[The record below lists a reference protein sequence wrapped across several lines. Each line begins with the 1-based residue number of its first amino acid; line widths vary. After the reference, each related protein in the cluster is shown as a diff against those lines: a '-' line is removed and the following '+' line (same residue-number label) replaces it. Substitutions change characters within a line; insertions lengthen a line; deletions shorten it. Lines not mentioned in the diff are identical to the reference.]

1 MDRITKIIQETQHRF
16 LNLFCMNV
24 RHRNGEASEYYV
36 ASRAKSVT
44 DLKAVTHRNEPDGVS
59 IYSVYGEQKDRV
71 VLVRQYRYPLGDYVY
86 EFPAGLV
93 EPGEAMTDAAVREFH
108 EETGLHL
115 KVIPADDMYT
125 KPRFTTVGMTDEAC
139 GMVYGYASG
148 VPDNRFEESSEDIQV
163 VLAVTREDIHTLDLL
178 GIEKASGILKE
189 ENVAMMCAY
198 MLLHFLKSEGDP
210 LGFVEMQEKR

>member
-1 MDRITKIIQETQHRF
+1 MDRITKIIQETHHRF

-115 KVIPADDMYT
+115 KVVLADDMYT

-163 VLAVTREDIHTLDLL
+163 VLSDKKEVRR
-178 GIEKASGILKE
+178 ILKE

-210 LGFVEMQEKR
+210 LGFVEMKDK

>member
-16 LNLFCMNV
+16 LNLFCMDV

-36 ASRAKSVT
+36 ASRAKSED
-44 DLKAVTHRNEPDGVS
+44 DLKAVTHRNDPDGVS
-59 IYSVYGEQKDRV
+59 IYSVYGEQRDHV
-71 VLVRQYRYPLGDYVY
+71 ELVKQYRYPLGDYVY

-93 EPGEAMTDAAVREFH
+93 ETGEAMTDAAVREFH

-163 VLAVTREDIHTLDLL
+163 VLADKKEVRR
-178 GIEKASGILKE
+178 ILKE

-198 MLLHFLKSEGDP
+198 MLLYFLKSEGDP

>member
-16 LNLFCMNV
+16 LNLFCMDV

-36 ASRAKSVT
+36 ASRAKSED
-44 DLKAVTHRNEPDGVS
+44 DLKAVTHRNDPDGVS
-59 IYSVYGEQKDRV
+59 IYSVYGEQRDHV
-71 VLVRQYRYPLGDYVY
+71 VLVKQYRYPLGDYVY

-93 EPGEAMTDAAVREFH
+93 ETGEAMTDAAVREFH

-139 GMVYGYASG
+139 GMVYGYASC

-163 VLAVTREDIHTLDLL
+163 VLADKKEVRR
-178 GIEKASGILKE
+178 ILKE

-198 MLLHFLKSEGDP
+198 MLLYFLKSEGDP

>member
-16 LNLFCMNV
+16 LNLFCMDV

-148 VPDNRFEESSEDIQV
+148 VQDNRFEESSEDIQV
-163 VLAVTREDIHTLDLL
+163 VLADKKEVRR
-178 GIEKASGILKE
+178 ILKE

-198 MLLHFLKSEGDP
+198 MLLHFLKSVGDP

>member
-1 MDRITKIIQETQHRF
+1 MKIEKNNQKRITKIIQETHHRF
-16 LNLFCMNV
+16 LNLFCMDV
-24 RHRNGEASEYYV
+24 RYRNGEASEYYV

-115 KVIPADDMYT
+115 KVVLADDMYT

-163 VLAVTREDIHTLDLL
+163 VLADKKEVRR
-178 GIEKASGILKE
+178 ILKE

-210 LGFVEMQEKR
+210 LGFVEMKDK

>member
-16 LNLFCMNV
+16 LNLFCMDV

-44 DLKAVTHRNEPDGVS
+44 DLKAVTHRSKPDGVS
-59 IYSVYGEQKDRV
+59 IYSVYGEQRDHV
-71 VLVRQYRYPLGDYVY
+71 VLVKQYRYPLGDYVY

-93 EPGEAMTDAAVREFH
+93 ETGEAMTDAAVREFH

-115 KVIPADDMYT
+115 KVVLADDMYT

-163 VLAVTREDIHTLDLL
+163 VLADKKEVRR
-178 GIEKASGILKE
+178 ILKE

>member
-16 LNLFCMNV
+16 LNLFCMDV

-125 KPRFTTVGMTDEAC
+125 KPRFTTVGMTDEGC

-148 VPDNRFEESSEDIQV
+148 VQDNRFEESSEDIQV
-163 VLAVTREDIHTLDLL
+163 VLAGKKEVRR
-178 GIEKASGILKE
+178 ILKE

-210 LGFVEMQEKR
+210 LGFVEMKDK

>member
-1 MDRITKIIQETQHRF
+1 MDRITKIIQETHHRF
-16 LNLFCMNV
+16 LNLFCMDV

-93 EPGEAMTDAAVREFH
+93 ESGEAMTDAAVREFH

-115 KVIPADDMYT
+115 KVVLADDMYT

-163 VLAVTREDIHTLDLL
+163 VLADKKEVRR
-178 GIEKASGILKE
+178 ILKE

>member
-24 RHRNGEASEYYV
+24 RHRTGEASQYYV
-36 ASRAKSVT
+36 ASRAKSED
-44 DLKAVTHRNEPDGVS
+44 DLKAVTHRNDPDGVS
-59 IYSVYGEQKDRV
+59 IYSVYGEQRDHV
-71 VLVRQYRYPLGDYVY
+71 VLVKQYRYPLGDYVY

-93 EPGEAMTDAAVREFH
+93 ETGEAMTDAAVREFH

-163 VLAVTREDIHTLDLL
+163 VLADKKEVRR
-178 GIEKASGILKE
+178 ILKE

>member
-1 MDRITKIIQETQHRF
+1 MDRITKIIQETHHRF
-16 LNLFCMNV
+16 LNLFCMDV

-36 ASRAKSVT
+36 ASRAKSAD
-44 DLKAVTHRNEPDGVS
+44 DLKAVTHRNDPDGVS
-59 IYSVYGEQKDRV
+59 IYSVYGEQKDQV
-71 VLVRQYRYPLGDYVY
+71 VLVKQYRYPLGNYVY

-115 KVIPADDMYT
+115 QVIPADDLYT

-148 VPDNRFEESSEDIQV
+148 APDNRFEESSEDIQV
-163 VLAVTREDIHTLDLL
+163 VLADKKEVRR
-178 GIEKASGILKE
+178 ILKE

-210 LGFVEMQEKR
+210 LGFVEMQEKMNQ

>member
-16 LNLFCMNV
+16 LNLFCMDV

-36 ASRAKSVT
+36 ASRAKAVT

-148 VPDNRFEESSEDIQV
+148 VQDNRFEESSEDIQV
-163 VLAVTREDIHTLDLL
+163 VLADKKEVRR
-178 GIEKASGILKE
+178 ILKE

-210 LGFVEMQEKR
+210 LGFVEMKDK

>member
-16 LNLFCMNV
+16 LNLFCMDV

-36 ASRAKSVT
+36 ASRAKSED
-44 DLKAVTHRNEPDGVS
+44 DLKAVTHRNDPDGVS
-59 IYSVYGEQKDRV
+59 IYSVYGEQRDHV
-71 VLVRQYRYPLGDYVY
+71 VLVKQNRYPLGDYVY

-93 EPGEAMTDAAVREFH
+93 ETGEAMTDAAVREFH

-163 VLAVTREDIHTLDLL
+163 VLADKKEVRR
-178 GIEKASGILKE
+178 ILKE

-198 MLLHFLKSEGDP
+198 MLLYFLKSEGDP

>member
-1 MDRITKIIQETQHRF
+1 MDRITKIFQETQHRF
-16 LNLFCMNV
+16 LNLFCMDV
-24 RHRNGEASEYYV
+24 CHRNGEDSEYYV
-36 ASRAKSVT
+36 AARAKSVT

-115 KVIPADDMYT
+115 KVVLADDMYT

-163 VLAVTREDIHTLDLL
+163 VLADKKEVRR
-178 GIEKASGILKE
+178 ILKE

>member
-16 LNLFCMNV
+16 LNLFCMDV

-36 ASRAKSVT
+36 ASRAKSED
-44 DLKAVTHRNEPDGVS
+44 DLKAVTHRNDPDGVS
-59 IYSVYGEQKDRV
+59 IYSVYGEQRDHV
-71 VLVRQYRYPLGDYVY
+71 VLVKQYRYPLGDYVY

-93 EPGEAMTDAAVREFH
+93 ETGEAMTDAAVREFY

-163 VLAVTREDIHTLDLL
+163 VLADKKEVRR
-178 GIEKASGILKE
+178 ILKE

-198 MLLHFLKSEGDP
+198 MLLYFLKSEGDP

>member
-1 MDRITKIIQETQHRF
+1 MDRITKIFQETQHRF
-16 LNLFCMNV
+16 LNLFCMDV

-93 EPGEAMTDAAVREFH
+93 EPGEAMADAAVREFH

-115 KVIPADDMYT
+115 KVVLADDMYT

-163 VLAVTREDIHTLDLL
+163 VLADKKEVRR
-178 GIEKASGILKE
+178 ILKE

>member
-16 LNLFCMNV
+16 LNLFCMDV

-36 ASRAKSVT
+36 ASRAKSED
-44 DLKAVTHRNEPDGVS
+44 DLKAVTHRNDPDGVS

-115 KVIPADDMYT
+115 KVVLADDMYT

-148 VPDNRFEESSEDIQV
+148 VQDNRFEESSEDIQV
-163 VLAVTREDIHTLDLL
+163 VLADKKEVRR
-178 GIEKASGILKE
+178 ILKE

-210 LGFVEMQEKR
+210 LGFVEMKDK

>member
-1 MDRITKIIQETQHRF
+1 MDRITKIIQETHHRF

-24 RHRNGEASEYYV
+24 RHRNGEALEYYV

-93 EPGEAMTDAAVREFH
+93 EPGETMTDAAVREFH

-115 KVIPADDMYT
+115 KVVLADDMYT

-163 VLAVTREDIHTLDLL
+163 VLADKKEVRR
-178 GIEKASGILKE
+178 ILKE

-198 MLLHFLKSEGDP
+198 MLLYFLKSEGDP

>member
-16 LNLFCMNV
+16 LNLFCMDV

-36 ASRAKSVT
+36 ASRAKSED
-44 DLKAVTHRNEPDGVS
+44 DLKAVTHRNDPDGVS
-59 IYSVYGEQKDRV
+59 IYSVYGEQRNHV
-71 VLVRQYRYPLGDYVY
+71 VLVKQYRYPLGDYVY

-93 EPGEAMTDAAVREFH
+93 ETGEAMTDAAVREFH

-148 VPDNRFEESSEDIQV
+148 VPDNRFEESSEDIQI
-163 VLAVTREDIHTLDLL
+163 VLADKKEVRR
-178 GIEKASGILKE
+178 ILKE

-198 MLLHFLKSEGDP
+198 MLLYFLKSEGDP

>member
-1 MDRITKIIQETQHRF
+1 MDRITKIFQETQHRF
-16 LNLFCMNV
+16 LNLFCMDV

-36 ASRAKSVT
+36 ASRAKSED
-44 DLKAVTHRNEPDGVS
+44 DLKAVTHRNDPDGVS
-59 IYSVYGEQKDRV
+59 IYSVYGEQRDYV
-71 VLVRQYRYPLGDYVY
+71 VLVKQYRYPLGDYVY

-93 EPGEAMTDAAVREFH
+93 ETGEAMTDAAVREFH

-148 VPDNRFEESSEDIQV
+148 VPDNRFEERSEDIQV
-163 VLAVTREDIHTLDLL
+163 VLADKKEVRR
-178 GIEKASGILKE
+178 ILKE

-210 LGFVEMQEKR
+210 LGFVEMKDK

>member
-1 MDRITKIIQETQHRF
+1 M
-16 LNLFCMNV
+16 
-24 RHRNGEASEYYV
+24 

-44 DLKAVTHRNEPDGVS
+44 DLKAVTQRNEPDGVS

-115 KVIPADDMYT
+115 KVVLADDMYT

-163 VLAVTREDIHTLDLL
+163 VLADKKEVRRIFKRRECCHDVCVYAAAFPEVRGRSA
-178 GIEKASGILKE
+178 GICRNERQ
-189 ENVAMMCAY
+189 MMNQY
-198 MLLHFLKSEGDP
+198 D
-210 LGFVEMQEKR
+210 

>member
-1 MDRITKIIQETQHRF
+1 MDRITKIIQETHHRF
-16 LNLFCMNV
+16 LNLFCMDV

-36 ASRAKSVT
+36 ASRAKSAD
-44 DLKAVTHRNEPDGVS
+44 DLKAVTHRNDPDGVS
-59 IYSVYGEQKDRV
+59 IYSVYGEQRDHV
-71 VLVRQYRYPLGDYVY
+71 VLVKQYRYPLG
-86 EFPAGLV
+86 
-93 EPGEAMTDAAVREFH
+93 EAMNDAAVREFH

-163 VLAVTREDIHTLDLL
+163 VLADKKEVRR
-178 GIEKASGILKE
+178 ILKE

-210 LGFVEMQEKR
+210 LGFIEMQDKR

>member
-16 LNLFCMNV
+16 LNLFCMDV

-148 VPDNRFEESSEDIQV
+148 VQDNRFEESSEDIHV
-163 VLAVTREDIHTLDLL
+163 VLADKKEVRR
-178 GIEKASGILKE
+178 ILKE

-210 LGFVEMQEKR
+210 LGFVEMKDK

>member
-1 MDRITKIIQETQHRF
+1 MDRITKIFQETQHRF
-16 LNLFCMNV
+16 LNLFCMDV

-36 ASRAKSVT
+36 ASRAKSVD
-44 DLKAVTHRNEPDGVS
+44 DLKAVTHRNDPDGVS
-59 IYSVYGEQKDRV
+59 IYSVYGEQRDHV
-71 VLVRQYRYPLGDYVY
+71 VLVKQYRYPLGDYVY

-93 EPGEAMTDAAVREFH
+93 ETGEAMTDAAVREFH

-115 KVIPADDMYT
+115 KVVLADDMYT

-163 VLAVTREDIHTLDLL
+163 VLADKKEVRR
-178 GIEKASGILKE
+178 ILKE

-210 LGFVEMQEKR
+210 LGFVEMQEKRLINRTE